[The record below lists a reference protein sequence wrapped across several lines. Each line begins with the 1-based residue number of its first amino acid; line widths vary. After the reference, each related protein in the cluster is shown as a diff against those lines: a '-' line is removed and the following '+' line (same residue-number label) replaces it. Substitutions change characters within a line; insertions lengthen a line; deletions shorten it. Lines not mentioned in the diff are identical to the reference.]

1 MRAPSIRR
9 RWRAAGLG
17 SVTARPFTVVLVVAS
32 SVCLLGSE
40 PIRTPFE
47 LVPLWS
53 EEMLGHL
60 TGSTQPACSGPNA
73 GSCERL
79 NTGTCDG
86 ATYFTVPPQTS
97 GVGVS
102 APYLPP
108 ERQTNSA
115 NPHFFRVLIGNASSS
130 ANHLHHIV
138 DEQFQTI
145 DLLFDCQFSG
155 NDACLTSRFHIGAVH
170 AVQIGLAN
178 DQKARDLTRLATVRP
193 DGTVAVQID
202 RALRDSLFVDRRAVY
217 KVRAAVE
224 CFTVRPSP
232 VEWTFPLHEAPS
244 PGARALGTLVARLT
258 YGSGIHFVYRP
269 NGGQDVPFDTDWV
282 EEDWGYTYLRDQT
295 ILDRK
300 GDWFLLPPRPF
311 PRAVWIRLPDRTD
324 LSTVSERTVY
334 ALSKAVAARER
345 GAAHTVTLDAGNIVV
360 VARHGRTL
368 EIRKEEDSDG
378 PCAGSDER
386 VNVKGLRTY
395 LVEAEEFY
403 DRDLHFQLVPAYTRG
418 C

>member
-1 MRAPSIRR
+1 MSA
-9 RWRAAGLG
+9 
-17 SVTARPFTVVLVVAS
+17 TARLLTGILIFAG
-32 SVCLLGSE
+32 SVCLCGAQ
-40 PIRTPFE
+40 PVKTPFE

-53 EEMLGHL
+53 EEMVRHL
-60 TGSTQPACSGPNA
+60 TGRTQPACSGPNA

-86 ATYFTVPPQTS
+86 ATYFTVPPQAS
-97 GVGVS
+97 GVGAN

-108 ERQTNSA
+108 KRQTNSV
-115 NPHFFRVLIGNASSS
+115 NPHFFRVLIGNAGSS
-130 ANHLHHIV
+130 AGHVHHMV
-138 DEQFQTI
+138 DDQFQSI

-155 NDACLTSRFHIGAVH
+155 NETCLTSRFHIGAVH

-178 DQKARDLTRLATVRP
+178 DQRVLDVTRLATVRP
-193 DGTVAVQID
+193 DGTVAVRID
-202 RALRDSLFVDRRAVY
+202 QALGDSLFGDRRSLY

-232 VEWTFPLHEAPS
+232 VEWAFPLHEAPS
-244 PGARALGTLVARLT
+244 RDARALGTLVARLT
-258 YGSGIHFVYRP
+258 SDSGIDFVYRP
-269 NGGQDVPFDTDWV
+269 NGGQDVPFETDWV

-295 ILDRK
+295 FLDRR

-311 PRAVWIRLPDRTD
+311 PGAVWIRLPDRTE

-334 ALSKAVAARER
+334 SLSKPVAARER
-345 GAAHTVTLDAGNIVV
+345 GAAHTVTFEAGNIVV

-378 PCAGSDER
+378 PCAGSDEQG
-386 VNVKGLRTY
+386 NAKAHRTY